1 MASLLAMSFFN
12 WVELVEYSSV
22 QIFVIFQHQDL
33 NLEIEVS
40 VEVFFIEVLIG
51 GLVEEV
57 DCQIKVIMS
66 QIVNFVVVCN
76 ILED

>member
-76 ILED
+76 IL